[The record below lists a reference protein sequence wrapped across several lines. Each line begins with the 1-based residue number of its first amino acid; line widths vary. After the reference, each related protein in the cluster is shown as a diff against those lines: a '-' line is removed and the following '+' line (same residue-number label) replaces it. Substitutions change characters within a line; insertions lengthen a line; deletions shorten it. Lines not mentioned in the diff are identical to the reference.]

1 MEVTEYHEIIT
12 DEKEKTALKNIKN
25 TLATIIEEKDKSLI
39 TPSLLT
45 NDDLLIHFLRARKLD
60 IQKTKIMILKYLH
73 WLKDTNVED
82 IYLNFKIPNMEELK
96 LYYLHAYHKT
106 SKEGCPIFIQ
116 FIGEIDV
123 EKLFELIS
131 SSDLSKYSTKLYSTM
146 ERELF
151 PSCSK
156 AFNKYIH
163 GLVSIIDFN
172 KMTKNMFNK
181 KLRNLVENDLS
192 ICQNYF
198 PECLNKAVVI
208 NAGILFKTAYALCK
222 PFIDSKTRSKVH
234 IFNDDYKKFLLT
246 IIDEE
251 NLPTFLGGKCTCDN
265 FVYGCL
271 GSDIGPWKKAENETV
286 SEEIRKKRWDVM
298 VKKFGEDVMKGI
310 KSQKKVNLLPP

>member
-1 MEVTEYHEIIT
+1 MESTEYHETIT
-12 DEKEKTALKNIKN
+12 DQKEINALKTFKN
-25 TLATIIEEKDKSLI
+25 TLATITEEKDKNVI
-39 TPSLLT
+39 TPDILL

-60 IQKTKIMILKYLH
+60 IQKTKKMILKYLH
-73 WLKDTNVED
+73 WLIDSKVEE
-82 IYLNFKIPNMEELK
+82 IYLNFTMPNLEEIK

-106 SKEGCPIFIQ
+106 SKEGCPVFIQ
-116 FIGEIDV
+116 FIGEVDI
-123 EKLFELIS
+123 EKLFSYAPS
-131 SSDLSKYSTKLYSTM
+131 SEFTKYSTKLYSTM

-156 AFNKYIH
+156 HFNKYIH
-163 GLVSIIDFN
+163 GLVSIIDFKN
-172 KMTKNMFNK
+172 MTKNIFNK
-181 KLRNLVENDLS
+181 KLRNLVETDLN

-251 NLPTFLGGKCTCDN
+251 NLPTFLGGKCTCGN
-265 FVYGCL
+265 EGCMW
-271 GSDIGPWKKAENETV
+271 SYEGPWKKAENEIV

>member
-172 KMTKNMFNK
+172 KMTKNMFNI

-198 PECLNKAVVI
+198 PECLNTAVVI
-208 NAGILFKTAYALCK
+208 NAGLIFKAAYTICK

-234 IFNDDYKKFLLT
+234 IFGSDYQKFLLS
-246 IIDEE
+246 IINED
-251 NLPTFLGGKCTCDN
+251 NLPTFLGGKCTCGDE
-265 FVYGCL
+265 GCMW
-271 GSDIGPWKKAENETV
+271 SNEGPWKIKANEVV
-286 SEEIRKKRWDVM
+286 SEEVKKKRKEVM
-298 VKKFGEDVMKGI
+298 IKKFGDDVFGG
-310 KSQKKVNLLPP
+310 KKVVKKVTLKNP